1 VVTVTDPILSCRHLT
16 FSYGE
21 RTVFT
26 DLSLDLH
33 RGEAVLLM
41 GPSGCGKSSLA
52 YCLAGLYPS
61 YAGKLEGEI
70 TVEGRSLSSFGPAE
84 RAQSISILFQNPDNQ
99 FCMERAD
106 HEIYFALENINY
118 QGDLIKR
125 TQELLR
131 FAGLEEQQSAA
142 IHTLS
147 GGTKQ
152 KLALATAL
160 ATQAKILILDE
171 PFANIDPAACLEL
184 SQKLKTLKEQGLTL
198 LIVDHRADYWLP
210 LLDRIL
216 LMDGEGRLLPESISP
231 ACIDQYKCEFLQR
244 GVFADDQWLTEH
256 APLPLNEPAPVIA
269 EGSNISLFHGKR
281 VITEGLSFSF
291 PKAGITAIIGKNGSG
306 KTSLLSAI
314 AGIGT
319 YRGTLH
325 LEGEA
330 GLVFQNP
337 RFQFLTLT
345 VEEEVLTTLRVVRT
359 GCDEEILRQ
368 EADTLLREFGLYEHR
383 AASPYALSQGQ
394 QRRLALLSMLA
405 GDRPLLLLD
414 EPTYAQDE
422 RSTRLILELLEQR
435 VKEGLTVV
443 LATHDLSLA
452 KCCANRIYLME
463 DGHLTLLSPETLEQY
478 IAERR
483 PQACTN

>member
-244 GVFADDQWLTEH
+244 GVFADDQWLLEH
-256 APLPLNEPAPVIA
+256 EPLPLCEQTGANLCWES
-269 EGSNISLFHGKR
+269 GN
-281 VITEGLSFSF
+281 
-291 PKAGITAIIGKNGSG
+291 TAC
-306 KTSLLSAI
+306 
-314 AGIGT
+314 
-319 YRGTLH
+319 
-325 LEGEA
+325 E
-330 GLVFQNP
+330 
-337 RFQFLTLT
+337 
-345 VEEEVLTTLRVVRT
+345 TLRLDFRGVPAGEYELCV
-359 GCDEEILRQ
+359 
-368 EADTLLREFGLYEHR
+368 GLYEGGR
-383 AASPYALSQGQ
+383 AVRFA
-394 QRRLALLSMLA
+394 
-405 GDRPLLLLD
+405 
-414 EPTYAQDE
+414 
-422 RSTRLILELLEQR
+422 
-435 VKEGLTVV
+435 VKENCLRGSDVSLTRFTV
-443 LATHDLSLA
+443 
-452 KCCANRIYLME
+452 R
-463 DGHLTLLSPETLEQY
+463 QF
-478 IAERR
+478 
-483 PQACTN
+483 